1 MARPSIQI
9 LFEDDNLVVIHKPS
23 GVSVTADRSGQEDIL
38 QCLTRQ
44 QKQIEKL
51 RLIHRLDKDTSG
63 VMLLAK
69 NIDTQRRCTEW
80 LERRQIRKTYLAL
93 VAGYVSPPAGIIEA
107 SLGRLTHDSQR
118 MCVDPKRGKPASTE
132 YDLLAD
138 FGGVA
143 LVLARPITGRT
154 HQIRVHFA
162 HQCFPLAID
171 PLYGATRPILLSD
184 FKMGY
189 TVKGKEEETPLI
201 DRLTLHAYQLELP
214 RDGGFPSPLIAP
226 LEKKF
231 AAAVKMLTK
240 HNRNGR
246 DALVKPEIVDHI
258 LAGEPI

>member
-1 MARPSIQI
+1 MGNRSIV
-9 LFEDDNLVVIHKPS
+9 LLYEDDHLVVIHKPS
-23 GVSVTADRSGQEDIL
+23 GVSVTADRSGQEDLL
-38 QCLTRQ
+38 QSLARQ
-44 QKQIEKL
+44 QKQSEKL

-69 NIDTQRRCTEW
+69 NIDMQRRCTEW
-80 LERRQIRKTYLAL
+80 LEQRQIRKSYLAL
-93 VAGYVSPPAGIIEA
+93 VAGFVTPPSGIIEA
-107 SLGRLTHDSQR
+107 CLGRLTHDSQR
-118 MCVDPKRGKPASTE
+118 MCVDPKKGKPAVTE

-162 HQCFPLAID
+162 HRGFPLAID
-171 PLYGATRPILLSD
+171 PLYGSTRPILLSD
-184 FKMGY
+184 YKMGY
-189 TVKGKEEETPLI
+189 TIKGKEEETPLI

-214 RDGGFPSPLIAP
+214 NNCGFPSPLIAP

-246 DALVKPEIVDHI
+246 NALIKPELVDRI
-258 LAGEPI
+258 LEAKPI

>member
-1 MARPSIQI
+1 MAKQSII
-9 LFEDDNLVVIHKPS
+9 VLFEDDNLIVIHKPA
-23 GVSVTADRSGQEDIL
+23 GISVTADRSGQEDIL
-38 QCLTRQ
+38 QCMTRQ
-44 QKQIEKL
+44 QKRPEKL

-69 NIDTQRRCTEW
+69 TVEMQRRCTEW
-80 LERRQIRKTYLAL
+80 LEQRRIRKTYLAL
-93 VAGYVSPPAGIIEA
+93 VAGYVSPPTGVIEA
-107 SLGRLTHDSQR
+107 GLGRLSHDSQR
-118 MCVDPKRGKPASTE
+118 MCVDPKKGKPAVTE

-162 HQCFPLAID
+162 HQGFPLAID
-171 PLYGATRPILLSD
+171 ALYGATRPILLSD

-189 TVKGKEEETPLI
+189 TVKGKEEESPLI

-214 RDGGFPSPLIAP
+214 EDCGFPSPLIAP

-231 AAAVKMLTK
+231 AAAVK
-240 HNRNGR
+240 
-246 DALVKPEIVDHI
+246 
-258 LAGEPI
+258 

>member
-1 MARPSIQI
+1 MAKQSIHI
-9 LFEDDNLVVIHKPS
+9 LFEDDNLVVIHKPA
-23 GVSVTADRSGQEDIL
+23 GVSVTADRTGQEDLL
-38 QCLTRQ
+38 QSLSRQ
-44 QKQIEKL
+44 QKQSEKL
-51 RLIHRLDKDTSG
+51 RLVHRLDKDTSG

-80 LERRQIRKTYLAL
+80 LEQRQVRKTYVAL
-93 VAGYVSPPAGIIEA
+93 VSGYVSPPTDVIE
-107 SLGRLTHDSQR
+107 STLGRLTHDSQR
-118 MCVDPKRGKPASTE
+118 MCVDPKKGKPAATE

-138 FGGVA
+138 FGGIC

-162 HQCFPLAID
+162 DRGFPLAID
-171 PLYGATRPILLSD
+171 PLYGSTRPILLSD

-189 TVKGKEEETPLI
+189 TLKGKEEETPLI

-214 RDGGFPSPLIAP
+214 PDGGFPSPLIAP

-246 DALVKPEIVDHI
+246 DALLKPEIVDRI
-258 LAGEPI
+258 LAAEPI